1 MENDFWMMKII
12 VKERVA
18 FQNERNQCDVHK
30 ETKLVERR
38 ETKLNI

>member
-18 FQNERNQCDVHK
+18 FKMKEITATFTKKRNLLRQQQQS
-30 ETKLVERR
+30 
-38 ETKLNI
+38 

>member
-18 FQNERNQCDVHK
+18 FQMKEINATFTKKRNLLRK
-30 ETKLVERR
+30 EEQS
-38 ETKLNI
+38 